1 MKTTKKILAL
11 IISLTILT
19 LNTVTTTATDNNIV
33 IPNYICGDANRDGT
47 ITMIDT
53 VIIRRY
59 LMTSDTKNLIA
70 DEINIL
76 DTNGDKEVTILDC
89 VEIQQ
94 YLSGLISSFSAVE
107 KNIFSKE
114 GIVQTESD
122 LVKELSID
130 NSDDE
135 SKQFKKNVLFL
146 LNEIRNEYNLV
157 DFKYHGQLGL
167 AAQNRAEEL
176 IVKYSHERP
185 NKTYYNTILK
195 EYDLCDV
202 FYCENIASGYGT
214 PSSVVNAWSKSPGHK
229 AAIIEKKYRYVGI
242 GYAHVSA
249 SESVDGQ
256 PHSYWSVL
264 FS

>member
-1 MKTTKKILAL
+1 MKITKKILAL

-19 LNTVTTTATDNNIV
+19 LSTVTTTATDNNIV
-33 IPNYICGDANRDGT
+33 IPNYICGDANRDGK

-53 VIIRRY
+53 VIIQRY
-59 LMTSDTKNLIA
+59 LMTSDIKNLIE

-76 DTNGDKEVTILDC
+76 DTNGDKKITILDC
-89 VEIQQ
+89 VEIQR
-94 YLSGLISSFSAVE
+94 YLSESISSFPSVE
-107 KNIFSKE
+107 KNIFSEK
-114 GIVQTESD
+114 GIIQTEAD
-122 LVKELSID
+122 LIKELSID
-130 NSDDE
+130 NSDAE
-135 SKQFKKNVLFL
+135 SKQFKKNVLCL
-146 LNEIRNEYNLV
+146 LNKIRNEYDLV

-176 IVKYSHERP
+176 VIKYSHERP